1 MTEELLHA
9 RLTANIWKLQ
19 VIQASRWFLLIMPV
33 LVLFYQE
40 NGLTLTEVF
49 LVQAV
54 FSISVI
60 LLEVPSGYFAD
71 RLGRRRSILFGMTF
85 AAFGFISYSFADSMA
100 EFMLAEVIIAIG
112 AAFVSGSDSALLYD
126 TLLQTGRQNDYQ
138 REAGRLASVG
148 NFSEGIAGLLGG
160 VLALISL
167 RTPLYFHAMLLLIT
181 LPLIFTL
188 VEPARNTPAGHI
200 NPFRAIAQIVRY
212 ALHGHTEVKWLIL
225 YSSLV
230 STSTLTIVWLV
241 QPFLLHHGLP
251 LALFGVAWAVL
262 QFSVG
267 LAAMNAH
274 RVESFLGRRNALT
287 LLILLAAVAYL
298 LLGWFDH
305 YWAAGVLF
313 VFYFVRGINGPV
325 LNDYV
330 NRCIEPDIRAT
341 VLSVKSLVGR
351 MMFVVLGPIVGWVN
365 DAYSLQVAFVF
376 CGSVFLILGI
386 YFLSRLHRNAII

>member
-1 MTEELLHA
+1 
-9 RLTANIWKLQ
+9 
-19 VIQASRWFLLIMPV
+19 
-33 LVLFYQE
+33 
-40 NGLTLTEVF
+40 
-49 LVQAV
+49 
-54 FSISVI
+54 
-60 LLEVPSGYFAD
+60 
-71 RLGRRRSILFGMTF
+71 
-85 AAFGFISYSFADSMA
+85 
-100 EFMLAEVIIAIG
+100 
-112 AAFVSGSDSALLYD
+112 
-126 TLLQTGRQNDYQ
+126 
-138 REAGRLASVG
+138 
-148 NFSEGIAGLLGG
+148 
-160 VLALISL
+160 
-167 RTPLYFHAMLLLIT
+167 
-181 LPLIFTL
+181 
-188 VEPARNTPAGHI
+188 
-200 NPFRAIAQIVRY
+200 
-212 ALHGHTEVKWLIL
+212 
-225 YSSLV
+225 
-230 STSTLTIVWLV
+230 
-241 QPFLLHHGLP
+241 
-251 LALFGVAWAVL
+251 
-262 QFSVG
+262 
-267 LAAMNAH
+267 MNAH